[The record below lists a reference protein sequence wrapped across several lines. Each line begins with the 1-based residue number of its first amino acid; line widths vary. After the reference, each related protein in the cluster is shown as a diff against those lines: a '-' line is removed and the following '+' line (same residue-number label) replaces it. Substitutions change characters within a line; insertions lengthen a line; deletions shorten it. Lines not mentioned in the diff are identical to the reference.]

1 MQEIR
6 PIELNE
12 YLQRQKKDGYCL
24 VGVEQSNES
33 ISLDTVQFPDK
44 VILVLGKEK
53 EGVPADILHLL
64 DMVVEIPQVG
74 IVR

>member
-12 YLQRQKKDGYCL
+12 YLQRKKKDGYCL